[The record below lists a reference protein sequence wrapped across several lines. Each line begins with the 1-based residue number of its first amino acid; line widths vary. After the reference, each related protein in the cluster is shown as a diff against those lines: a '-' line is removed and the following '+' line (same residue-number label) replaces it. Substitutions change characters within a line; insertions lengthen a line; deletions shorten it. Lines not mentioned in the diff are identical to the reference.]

1 MSLAAGARIGPYEVL
16 SALGAGGMGE
26 VYRARDTKLGRDVAI
41 KLLPSIFAT
50 DPDRLARLA
59 REARLLAALNHPHI
73 ATIHGLEESGGLRA
87 LVMELVEGPT
97 LAEKLEQNSRGQVK
111 GGVPLAEALR
121 IAGQIALG
129 LEAAH
134 EKGIVHRDLKPG
146 NIKVRHDGSVK
157 VLDFGL
163 ARAFQGD
170 GTADDLCHLPTITT
184 DLHSGIVGT
193 PAYMSPEQARGDT
206 VDKRTDVWAFG
217 CVLYEMLTG
226 RTAFPGKT
234 ISDSIAAILEREP
247 QWTALPADT
256 PASIRQL
263 LRRCLE
269 KDQNRRLHDIAD
281 ARIEIDD
288 VRSGAQSAGPIV
300 HAASGSRSRLAWT
313 AALLLTAVAAAAGG
327 AWGFRPVSAVPEARL
342 EISTPPTRDPSMALS
357 PDGLKVVFVTTAAGQ
372 SQLWLRSLDSIT
384 PRLLPGTE
392 RASLPFWSPDSRSIG
407 FFADTSL
414 KRTEIEGGSV
424 RTLWSRSAVPIGGTW
439 NKDGIILFA
448 DNPGGPVFR
457 ISSDGGEAV
466 AATRL
471 QIPQQRSHAFPEFL
485 PDGRHFLFY
494 VTGAAEARGIYVG
507 ELGGSDTKRLL
518 AADTPATYSASGH
531 LLFVR
536 DRKLLAQRFDP
547 DSRELQGAEFPVDER
562 LAARTSLSASA
573 AGPIAYRTG
582 SADSG
587 QRQLLWV
594 DRTGREID
602 KVLYA
607 DTAAQGPS
615 LSRDGGRVGLF
626 RFADG
631 NMDLWSYE
639 TRRRTWDRLT
649 FDPGDDIY
657 PLWSPDGASILF
669 GGVREGSRVSIYRR
683 LLNAPPESE
692 ELLLSAP
699 DGAFPMDWSGDGRF
713 VLYGTASPKGRADLW
728 ALPLTGD
735 RKPFEVVKTEFSEGL
750 GQFAPD
756 GQWIAYESDKTGRL
770 EIYLRPFPGPG
781 TDVRVSIEGGAQAR
795 WNPRGNE
802 LFYVADDDR
811 LMAVPIRFS
820 PDRKTVEAGTPSAL
834 FATTVGS
841 TAVLKYRQQY
851 VVSPD
856 GQSFVMN
863 SVVGEASTSPITV
876 ILNWKPKRQPD

>member
-1 MSLAAGARIGPYEVL
+1 M
-16 SALGAGGMGE
+16 
-26 VYRARDTKLGRDVAI
+26 
-41 KLLPSIFAT
+41 
-50 DPDRLARLA
+50 
-59 REARLLAALNHPHI
+59 
-73 ATIHGLEESGGLRA
+73 
-87 LVMELVEGPT
+87 
-97 LAEKLEQNSRGQVK
+97 
-111 GGVPLAEALR
+111 
-121 IAGQIALG
+121 
-129 LEAAH
+129 
-134 EKGIVHRDLKPG
+134 
-146 NIKVRHDGSVK
+146 
-157 VLDFGL
+157 LDFGL

-170 GTADDLCHLPTITT
+170 GTTGDLSQLPTITT
-184 DLHSGIVGT
+184 ELHGGIVGT
-193 PAYMSPEQARGDT
+193 PAYMSPEQARGQA

-247 QWTALPADT
+247 EWHALPADT
-256 PASIRQL
+256 PPSIRQL

-269 KDQNRRLHDIAD
+269 KDPNRRLHDVAD

-288 VRSGAQSAGPIV
+288 VRSGAQPEGPIP
-300 HAASGSRSRLAWT
+300 AAGSGSRSRVAWT
-313 AALLLTAVAAAAGG
+313 AALILTALAAAAG
-327 AWGFRPVSAVPEARL
+327 AWSLRPVPTVPEAWL
-342 EISTPPTRDPSMALS
+342 EISTPPTRDPSMAIS

-372 SQLWLRSLDSIT
+372 SQLWLRSLDSLT

-407 FFADTSL
+407 FFADTNL
-414 KRTEIEGGSV
+414 KRTEIDGGSV
-424 RTLWSRSAVPIGGTW
+424 RTLWPRSAVPIGGTW

-448 DNPGGPVFR
+448 DNPGGPISR
-457 ISSDGGEAV
+457 ISSDGGEAE

-494 VTGAAEARGIYVG
+494 VTGAAEARGVYVG
-507 ELGGSDTKRLL
+507 ELGGSETTRLL
-518 AADTPATYSASGH
+518 AADSPAMYSANGY

-536 DRKLLAQRFDP
+536 DRTLLAQRFNP
-547 DSRELQGAEFPVDER
+547 DSRELKGQAFPVDER

-582 SADSG
+582 STDSG

-594 DRTGREID
+594 DRTGRQLD

-615 LSRDGGRVGLF
+615 LSHDGGRIGLF

-657 PLWSPDGASILF
+657 PLWSPDGASIVF
-669 GGVREGSRVSIYRR
+669 GAVRNTTASRIQIYRR
-683 LLNAPPESE
+683 VLNAPPESE
-692 ELLLSAP
+692 ELLLSTP
-699 DGAFPMDWSGDGRF
+699 DGAFPMDWSADGRF
-713 VLYGTASPKGRADLW
+713 LLYVSASPKGRADLW

-750 GQFAPD
+750 GQFSPD
-756 GQWIAYESDKTGRL
+756 AKWIAYESDKTGRL
-770 EIYLRPFPGPG
+770 EVYLRPFPGPG
-781 TDVRVSIEGGAQAR
+781 IDTRVSTEGGAQAR
-795 WNPRGNE
+795 WNPNGTE
-802 LFYVADDDR
+802 LFYVAADDR

-820 PDRKTVEAGTPSAL
+820 SDGKAVEAGAPSAL

-851 VVSPD
+851 VVSRD

-863 SVVGEASTSPITV
+863 SVVGDASASPITV
-876 ILNWKPKRQPD
+876 ILNWKPKGQPD

>member
-1 MSLAAGARIGPYEVL
+1 MSLAAGDRIGPYEVL
-16 SALGAGGMGE
+16 SPLGAGGMGE
-26 VYRARDTKLGRDVAI
+26 VYRARDTRLGRDVAI
-41 KLLPSIFAT
+41 KLLPLVFAT

-73 ATIHGLEESGGLRA
+73 ATIHGLEEAGGVRA

-97 LAEKLEQNSRGQVK
+97 LAERLEQSSRSQVK
-111 GGVPLAEALR
+111 AGVPLADALR
-121 IAGQIALG
+121 IAGQIAQG

-146 NIKVRHDGSVK
+146 NIKLRLDGSVK

-170 GTADDLCHLPTITT
+170 DATGDLSQLPTITT
-184 DLHSGIVGT
+184 ELHGGIVGT
-193 PAYMSPEQARGDT
+193 PAYMSPEQARGQT

-247 QWTALPADT
+247 EWNALPADT
-256 PASIRQL
+256 PPSIRQL

-269 KDQNRRLHDIAD
+269 KDPNRRLHDVAD

-288 VRSGAQSAGPIV
+288 VRSGAQSEGSAPP
-300 HAASGSRSRLAWT
+300 AASGSRLAWM
-313 AALLLTAVAAAAGG
+313 AALFLIALVAAAG
-327 AWGFRPVSAVPEARL
+327 AWALRPVPAAPEAWL
-342 EISTPPTRDPSMALS
+342 EINTPPTRDDSVSIS
-357 PDGLKVVFVTTAAGQ
+357 PDGLKVVYVVTSPGQ
-372 SQLWLRSLDSIT
+372 PQLWLRSLNSMT

-414 KRTEIEGGSV
+414 KRTEIDGGSV
-424 RTLWSRSAVPIGGTW
+424 RTLWTRSAVPIGGTW

-448 DNPGGPVFR
+448 DNPGGPILR
-457 ISSDGGEAV
+457 ISSHGGEAV
-466 AATRL
+466 AATRVEM
-471 QIPQQRSHAFPEFL
+471 PQRGHAFPKFL

-494 VTGAAEARGIYVG
+494 VTGAAEAHGVYLG
-507 ELGGSDTKRLL
+507 ELGGGDTKRLV
-518 AADTPATYSASGH
+518 DSDSPATYTASGH

-547 DSRELQGAEFPVDER
+547 DSGELTGQVFPVDER
-562 LAARTSLSASA
+562 RAARTSLSASA

-626 RFADG
+626 RFANG

-649 FDPGDDIY
+649 FGPGDDIY
-657 PLWSPDGASILF
+657 PLWSADGGSIVF
-669 GGVREGSRVSIYRR
+669 GGARQGSPVGLYRR

-692 ELLLSAP
+692 ELLLSVP
-699 DGAFPMDWSGDGRF
+699 DGAFPMDWSADGRF
-713 VLYGTASPKGRADLW
+713 VLFVSSSPKGRADLW

-750 GQFAPD
+750 GQFSPD

-770 EIYLRPFPGPG
+770 EVYVRPFPGPG
-781 TDVRVSIEGGAQAR
+781 IDLRVSTEGGAQAR
-795 WNPRGNE
+795 WNPNGTE

-820 PDRKTVEAGTPSAL
+820 SDRKTVEAGAPSAL

-863 SVVGEASTSPITV
+863 SVVDEASASPIIV
-876 ILNWKPKRQPD
+876 MLNWKPSRQPD